1 MCVPNPQKRPRKQTS
16 ANGHVCFTPESG
28 HVRCKSPCLL
38 WAKSGLMQRSK
49 RSLFD
54 HLFGARDQR
63 RRHDEAGR
71 LGGFEVDHKLAFA
84 RRLDWQVSRL
94 SAHAINVARRA
105 PELVNPIGTV
115 RDQSPAETKPRL

>member
-1 MCVPNPQKRPRKQTS
+1 
-16 ANGHVCFTPESG
+16 
-28 HVRCKSPCLL
+28 
-38 WAKSGLMQRSK
+38 MQRSK

-63 RRHDEAGR
+63 RRHDEAER
-71 LGGFEVDHKLAFA
+71 LGGFEVDHKLVFA

-94 SAHAINVARRA
+94 SAPQDAINVARRA